1 MLVLRLSGGST
12 KTVVDSLTTYRECLL
27 SDGVSVKNMQYNRSA
42 GCTCLSCGQSAAV
55 KSEVLTRK
63 ELKVNQVL
71 NNEVST
77 AVTVL
82 FMLYFPSLMIFH
94 AARVPGQSAVNWRSV
109 MCSWDFF
116 F

>member
-1 MLVLRLSGGST
+1 M
-12 KTVVDSLTTYRECLL
+12 DSLTTYRECLL

-77 AVTVL
+77 AVTVF

-94 AARVPGQSAVNWRSV
+94 AARVPGHHCSV

-116 F
+116 FLSNLLLKKSHG

>member
-1 MLVLRLSGGST
+1 M
-12 KTVVDSLTTYRECLL
+12 DSLSTYRECLL

-42 GCTCLSCGQSAAV
+42 GCTCLSCGQSAVV

-94 AARVPGQSAVNWRSV
+94 AACVPGELSASQQSTGAQ
-109 MCSWDFF
+109 
-116 F
+116 